1 MTFLKQIMIFLTSF
15 MLLAMTG
22 QTALAKDVQVSGS
35 LLGKSSQEQAKQQ
48 VLTSELIT
56 LYGSKDSA
64 ELTYQIPAGASSG
77 NQQLVIEYEASN
89 LLISPSSL
97 TVVIDDEPVKTLK
110 LDGDSKR
117 KTVKL
122 NLNKS
127 QSAQGYHNV
136 SLKFY
141 GVMKEGVCVRQDTS
155 GNWIKIYPDS
165 RLTLAD
171 SSEAKGTSLDH
182 YPYPFAQS
190 GNTAEETAIV
200 IPDNPSSAEIEAA
213 VKTEG
218 YLKTVDSSVSI
229 AYVTESELKK
239 IDKPTI
245 VIGVDKHWNGK
256 VKKLLKQAGLQAKGE
271 NLLLAERVLKAEG
284 KQQPVLFAQAASE
297 DALTKKISVMT
308 DQTYTGQL
316 SGDTLSISKL
326 QQTEKKES
334 DKLTLENFGA
344 GDITIGADKTSS
356 AHYFYPASAVLDENQ
371 SAKLSLKL
379 KKSETIQASTAENES
394 ASQAAELKVM
404 INGQPHSVRLDE
416 LGKED
421 KNGFYHVT
429 VKVDPKL
436 LQKNRYI
443 DIQFV
448 TTGLKE
454 NNPCNTT
461 DEEKWV
467 FIDKNSTLSYAI
479 KGMSPSADFQ
489 EWPLP
494 YAGNQDQ
501 TTLIVLPDTV
511 SQSKLEELSLV
522 TESFGNEA
530 QHSYTVKKSSDV
542 TANDAKGRNLIFIGG
557 INQFSLLKEKSS
569 DLLVPQEKNGSFDVS
584 SFEMLNE
591 TTKQVV
597 FTQASVWDSRYT
609 MAVFAPSKG
618 DGTAV
623 TKEIISYLNSNDESA
638 TVLNETNSQQV
649 FTNHQQL
656 KSETNSSDA
665 EQPTQD
671 HSQKWMYIGVLA
683 LIMVVAAVFIWIAA
697 FLNSWKAVPKA
708 EYEKRR

>member
-1 MTFLKQIMIFLTSF
+1 

-557 INQFSLLKEKSS
+557 TDQFPLLNEKSS
-569 DLLVPQEKNGSFDVS
+569 DLLVPQAKNGSFDVS
-584 SFEMLNE
+584 GFEMLNE
-591 TTKQVV
+591 TTKQVA
-597 FTQASVWDSRYT
+597 FTQASLWDSRYT
-609 MAVFAPSKG
+609 MAVFTPSKG
-618 DGTAV
+618 TGTAV
-623 TKEIISYLNSNDESA
+623 TKEIISYLNSTDDSA
-638 TVLNETNSQQV
+638 TVVNETTSQQV

-656 KSETNSSDA
+656 KSETNSSSA
-665 EQPTQD
+665 EQPSQD
-671 HSQKWMYIGVLA
+671 NSQKWLYIGVLA
-683 LIMVVAAVFIWIAA
+683 LIMVVAAVFIWIAVRR
-697 FLNSWKAVPKA
+697 K
-708 EYEKRR
+708 KRKTDTE

>member
-1 MTFLKQIMIFLTSF
+1 

-22 QTALAKDVQVSGS
+22 QTVLAKDVKISGS

-97 TVVIDDEPVKTLK
+97 TAVIDDEPVKTLK

-297 DALTKKISVMT
+297 YALTKKISVMT

-379 KKSETIQASTAENES
+379 KKSETIQASAAENES

-522 TESFGNEA
+522 TESFGSEA

-542 TANDAKGRNLIFIGG
+542 TAKDAKGRNLIFIGG

-584 SFEMLNE
+584 GFEMLNE

-683 LIMVVAAVFIWIAA
+683 LIMVVAAVFIWIAVRR
-697 FLNSWKAVPKA
+697 K
-708 EYEKRR
+708 KRKTDTE

>member
-1 MTFLKQIMIFLTSF
+1 MKQIMIFLTSF
-15 MLLAMTG
+15 MLLVMTG

-97 TVVIDDEPVKTLK
+97 TAVIDDEPVKTLK

-190 GNTAEETAIV
+190 GNTAEETAII
-200 IPDNPSSAEIEAA
+200 IPDHPSSAEIEAA

-218 YLKTVDSSVSI
+218 FLKTVDSSVSI

-334 DKLTLENFGA
+334 NKLTLENFGA

-379 KKSETIQASTAENES
+379 KKSETIQASAAENES

-522 TESFGNEA
+522 TESFGSEA

-542 TANDAKGRNLIFIGG
+542 TAKDAKGRNLIFIGG

-618 DGTAV
+618 DGMAV

-683 LIMVVAAVFIWIAA
+683 LIMVVAAVFIWIA
-697 FLNSWKAVPKA
+697 VRRR
-708 EYEKRR
+708 KRKTDTE

>member
-1 MTFLKQIMIFLTSF
+1 

-97 TVVIDDEPVKTLK
+97 TAVIDDEPVKTLK

-379 KKSETIQASTAENES
+379 KKSETIQASATENES

-522 TESFGNEA
+522 TESFGSEA
-530 QHSYTVKKSSDV
+530 QHSFTVKKSSDV

-584 SFEMLNE
+584 GFEMLNE

-683 LIMVVAAVFIWIAA
+683 LIMVIAAVFIWIAVRR
-697 FLNSWKAVPKA
+697 K
-708 EYEKRR
+708 KRKTDTE

>member
-1 MTFLKQIMIFLTSF
+1 MKQIMIFLTSF

-22 QTALAKDVQVSGS
+22 QTALAKEVQVSGS

-97 TVVIDDEPVKTLK
+97 TAVIDDEPVKTLK

-334 DKLTLENFGA
+334 DMLTLENFGA

-522 TESFGNEA
+522 TESFGSEA

-542 TANDAKGRNLIFIGG
+542 TAKDAKGRNLIFIGG

-618 DGTAV
+618 DGAAV

-683 LIMVVAAVFIWIAA
+683 LIMVIAAVFIWIA
-697 FLNSWKAVPKA
+697 VRRR
-708 EYEKRR
+708 KRKTDTE

>member
-1 MTFLKQIMIFLTSF
+1 MKQIMIFLTSF

-35 LLGKSSQEQAKQQ
+35 LLGKSSREQAKQQ

-97 TVVIDDEPVKTLK
+97 TAVIDDEPVKTLK

-356 AHYFYPASAVLDENQ
+356 VHYFYPASAVLDENQ

-522 TESFGNEA
+522 TESFGSEA

-584 SFEMLNE
+584 GFEMLNE

-683 LIMVVAAVFIWIAA
+683 LIMVIAAVFIWIAVRR
-697 FLNSWKAVPKA
+697 K
-708 EYEKRR
+708 KRKTDTE

>member
-683 LIMVVAAVFIWIAA
+683 LIMVVAAVFIWIAVRR
-697 FLNSWKAVPKA
+697 K
-708 EYEKRR
+708 KRKTDTE

>member
-1 MTFLKQIMIFLTSF
+1 MKQIMIFLTSF

-64 ELTYQIPAGASSG
+64 ELTYQIPAGASSD

-97 TVVIDDEPVKTLK
+97 TAVIDDEPVKTLK

-256 VKKLLKQAGLQAKGE
+256 VKKLLKQAGLQAIGE

-371 SAKLSLKL
+371 LAKLSLKL

-522 TESFGNEA
+522 TESFGSEA
-530 QHSYTVKKSSDV
+530 QHSFTVKKSSDV
-542 TANDAKGRNLIFIGG
+542 TAKDAKGRNLIFIGG

-584 SFEMLNE
+584 GFEMLNE

-597 FTQASVWDSRYT
+597 FTQASIWDSRYT
-609 MAVFAPSKG
+609 MAVFAPSKE

-683 LIMVVAAVFIWIAA
+683 LIMVIAAVFIWIA
-697 FLNSWKAVPKA
+697 VRRR
-708 EYEKRR
+708 KRKTDTE

>member
-1 MTFLKQIMIFLTSF
+1 MKQIMIFLTSF

-97 TVVIDDEPVKTLK
+97 TAVIDDEPVKTLK

-416 LGKED
+416 LGKGD

-522 TESFGNEA
+522 TESFGSEA
-530 QHSYTVKKSSDV
+530 QHSFTVKKSSDV
-542 TANDAKGRNLIFIGG
+542 TAKDAKGRNLIFIGG

-584 SFEMLNE
+584 GFEMLNE

-683 LIMVVAAVFIWIAA
+683 LIMVVAAVFIWIA
-697 FLNSWKAVPKA
+697 VRRR
-708 EYEKRR
+708 KRKTDTE

>member
-1 MTFLKQIMIFLTSF
+1 MKQIMIFLTSF

-97 TVVIDDEPVKTLK
+97 TAVIDDEPVKTLK

-522 TESFGNEA
+522 TESFGSEA
-530 QHSYTVKKSSDV
+530 QHSFTVKKSSDV

-584 SFEMLNE
+584 GFEMLNE

-683 LIMVVAAVFIWIAA
+683 LIMVIAAVFIWIAVRR
-697 FLNSWKAVPKA
+697 K
-708 EYEKRR
+708 KRKTDTE

>member
-1 MTFLKQIMIFLTSF
+1 

-35 LLGKSSQEQAKQQ
+35 LLGKSSQEQTKQQ

-97 TVVIDDEPVKTLK
+97 TAVIDDEPVKTLK

-200 IPDNPSSAEIEAA
+200 IPDHPSSAEIEAA

-371 SAKLSLKL
+371 LAKLSLKL

-522 TESFGNEA
+522 TESFGSEA

-584 SFEMLNE
+584 GFEMLNE

-683 LIMVVAAVFIWIAA
+683 LIMVVAAVFIWIA
-697 FLNSWKAVPKA
+697 VRRR
-708 EYEKRR
+708 KRKTDTE

>member
-1 MTFLKQIMIFLTSF
+1 

-171 SSEAKGTSLDH
+171 SSEAKGTSLDY

-683 LIMVVAAVFIWIAA
+683 LIMVVAAVFIWIAVRR
-697 FLNSWKAVPKA
+697 K
-708 EYEKRR
+708 KRKTDTE

>member
-1 MTFLKQIMIFLTSF
+1 MKQIIIFLTSF

-22 QTALAKDVQVSGS
+22 QTALAKDLQVSGS

-97 TVVIDDEPVKTLK
+97 TAVIDDEPVKTLK

-297 DALTKKISVMT
+297 YALTKKISVMT

-344 GDITIGADKTSS
+344 GDTTIGADKTSS

-379 KKSETIQASTAENES
+379 KKSETIQASAAENES

-522 TESFGNEA
+522 TESFGSEA
-530 QHSYTVKKSSDV
+530 QYSYTVKKSSDV
-542 TANDAKGRNLIFIGG
+542 TAKDAKGRNLIFIGG

-584 SFEMLNE
+584 GFEMLNE

-656 KSETNSSDA
+656 KSETNSSGA

-683 LIMVVAAVFIWIAA
+683 LIMVIAAVFIWIA
-697 FLNSWKAVPKA
+697 VRRR
-708 EYEKRR
+708 KRKTDTE

>member
-1 MTFLKQIMIFLTSF
+1 MKQIMIFLTSL

-22 QTALAKDVQVSGS
+22 QAAFAKEVEVSGS
-35 LLGKSSQEQAKQQ
+35 FLGKSSQEQVKQQ
-48 VLTSELIT
+48 VLTSDLIT

-77 NQQLVIEYEASN
+77 SQQLVIEYEASN

-97 TVVIDDEPVKTLK
+97 TAVIDDEPVKTLK

-190 GNTAEETAIV
+190 GNTAEKTAIV
-200 IPDNPSSAEIEAA
+200 IPDDPSSAEIEAA

-218 YLKTVDSSVSI
+218 YLKTVDSSISI
-229 AYVTESELKK
+229 SYVTESELKK

-245 VIGVDKHWNGK
+245 FIGVDKHWNGK
-256 VKKLLKQAGLQAKGE
+256 VKKLMKQAGLQAKGE
-271 NLLLAERVLKAEG
+271 KLLLAERVLKAEG
-284 KQQPVLFAQAASE
+284 KQQPVLFAQAASA
-297 DALTKKISVMT
+297 DVLTEKISVIT

-326 QQTEKKES
+326 QQAEKKES
-334 DKLTLENFGA
+334 NKLTLENFGA
-344 GDITIGADKTSS
+344 DDITIGADKTSS
-356 AHYFYPASAVLDENQ
+356 AHYFYPASAVLDQNQ

-379 KKSETIQASTAENES
+379 KKSETIQASTAENGS

-404 INGQPHSVRLDE
+404 INGQPHSVGLDE

-467 FIDKNSTLSYAI
+467 FIDKSSTLSYAI

-494 YAGNQDQ
+494 YAGNQEQ

-511 SQSKLEELSLV
+511 SQSKLEELSIV
-522 TESFGNEA
+522 TESFGSEA
-530 QHSYTVKKSSDV
+530 QHSYTIKKSSDI
-542 TANDAKGRNLIFIGG
+542 TANNAKGRNLIFLGG

-569 DLLVPQEKNGSFDVS
+569 ELLVPQAKNGSFDVS
-584 SFEMLNE
+584 GFEMLNE
-591 TTKQVV
+591 TTKQVA
-597 FTQASVWDSRYT
+597 FTQASLWDSGYT
-609 MAVFAPSKG
+609 MAVFAPSTG
-618 DGTAV
+618 NGTAV
-623 TKEIISYLNSNDESA
+623 TKEIISYLNSTDDSA
-638 TVLNETNSQQV
+638 TVVNETNSQQV

-656 KSETNSSDA
+656 KSETNRSSA
-665 EQPTQD
+665 EQPSQD
-671 HSQKWMYIGVLA
+671 HSQKWLYIGVLA
-683 LIMVVAAVFIWIAA
+683 LIMVIAAVFIWIA
-697 FLNSWKAVPKA
+697 VRRR
-708 EYEKRR
+708 KRKTDTE

>member
-1 MTFLKQIMIFLTSF
+1 
-15 MLLAMTG
+15 MLLAMNG

-97 TVVIDDEPVKTLK
+97 TAVIDDEPVKTLK
-110 LDGDSKR
+110 LDRDSKR

-190 GNTAEETAIV
+190 GNTAEETAII
-200 IPDNPSSAEIEAA
+200 IPDHPSSAEIEAA

-218 YLKTVDSSVSI
+218 FLKTVDSSVSI

-334 DKLTLENFGA
+334 NKLTLENFGA

-522 TESFGNEA
+522 TESFGSEA

-542 TANDAKGRNLIFIGG
+542 TAKDAKGRNLIFIGG

-584 SFEMLNE
+584 GFEMLNE

-618 DGTAV
+618 VGTAV

-683 LIMVVAAVFIWIAA
+683 LIMVVAAVFIWIA
-697 FLNSWKAVPKA
+697 VRRR
-708 EYEKRR
+708 KRKTDTE

>member
-1 MTFLKQIMIFLTSF
+1 

-97 TVVIDDEPVKTLK
+97 TAVIDDEPVKTLK

-127 QSAQGYHNV
+127 ESAQGYHNV

-297 DALTKKISVMT
+297 EALTKKISVMT

-394 ASQAAELKVM
+394 ASQAAELKVV

-501 TTLIVLPDTV
+501 TTLIVLPDNV
-511 SQSKLEELSLV
+511 SQSKLEELSLI
-522 TESFGNEA
+522 TESFGSEA

-542 TANDAKGRNLIFIGG
+542 TAKDAKGRNLIFIGG

-584 SFEMLNE
+584 GFEMLNE

-618 DGTAV
+618 EGTAV

-665 EQPTQD
+665 EQPQD

-683 LIMVVAAVFIWIAA
+683 LIMVFAAVFIWIA
-697 FLNSWKAVPKA
+697 VRRR
-708 EYEKRR
+708 KRKTDTE

>member
-1 MTFLKQIMIFLTSF
+1 MKQIMIFLTSF

-97 TVVIDDEPVKTLK
+97 TAVIDDEPVKTLK

-122 NLNKS
+122 NLNKR

-200 IPDNPSSAEIEAA
+200 IPDDPSSAEIEAA

-522 TESFGNEA
+522 TESFGSEA

-542 TANDAKGRNLIFIGG
+542 TAKDAKGRNLIFIGG

-569 DLLVPQEKNGSFDVS
+569 DLLVPQEKNSSFDVS
-584 SFEMLNE
+584 GFEMLNE

-665 EQPTQD
+665 EQSTQD

-683 LIMVVAAVFIWIAA
+683 LIMVIAAVFIWIA
-697 FLNSWKAVPKA
+697 VRRR
-708 EYEKRR
+708 KRKTDTE

>member
-97 TVVIDDEPVKTLK
+97 TAVIDDEPVKTLK

-200 IPDNPSSAEIEAA
+200 IPDDPSSAEIEAA

-271 NLLLAERVLKAEG
+271 NLLFAERVLKAEG

-522 TESFGNEA
+522 TESFGSEA

-542 TANDAKGRNLIFIGG
+542 TAKDAKGRNLIFIGG

-569 DLLVPQEKNGSFDVS
+569 DLLVPPEKNGSFDVS
-584 SFEMLNE
+584 GFEMLNE

-665 EQPTQD
+665 EQSTQD

-683 LIMVVAAVFIWIAA
+683 LIMVIAAVFIWIA
-697 FLNSWKAVPKA
+697 VRRR
-708 EYEKRR
+708 KRKTDTE

>member
-1 MTFLKQIMIFLTSF
+1 MKQIMIFLTSF

-97 TVVIDDEPVKTLK
+97 TAVIDDEPVKTLK

-122 NLNKS
+122 NLNKR

-200 IPDNPSSAEIEAA
+200 IPDDPSSAEIEAA

-271 NLLLAERVLKAEG
+271 NLLFAERVLKAEG

-522 TESFGNEA
+522 TESFGSEA

-542 TANDAKGRNLIFIGG
+542 TAKDAKGRNLIFIGG

-584 SFEMLNE
+584 GFEMLNE

-665 EQPTQD
+665 EQSTQD

-683 LIMVVAAVFIWIAA
+683 LIMVIAAVFIWIA
-697 FLNSWKAVPKA
+697 VRRR
-708 EYEKRR
+708 KRKTDTE

>member
-1 MTFLKQIMIFLTSF
+1 MKQIMIFLTSF
-15 MLLAMTG
+15 MLLVMTG

-97 TVVIDDEPVKTLK
+97 TAVIDDEPVKTLK

-190 GNTAEETAIV
+190 GNTAEETAII

-218 YLKTVDSSVSI
+218 FLKTVDSSVSI

-334 DKLTLENFGA
+334 NKLTLENLGA

-522 TESFGNEA
+522 TESFGSEA

-542 TANDAKGRNLIFIGG
+542 TAKDAKGRNLIFIGG

-584 SFEMLNE
+584 GFEMLNE

-683 LIMVVAAVFIWIAA
+683 LIMVIAAVFIWIAVRR
-697 FLNSWKAVPKA
+697 K
-708 EYEKRR
+708 KRKTDTE

>member
-97 TVVIDDEPVKTLK
+97 TAVIDDEPVKTLK

-200 IPDNPSSAEIEAA
+200 IPDHPSSAEIEAA

-284 KQQPVLFAQAASE
+284 KQQPVLFAQAASD

-371 SAKLSLKL
+371 LAKLSLKL
-379 KKSETIQASTAENES
+379 KKSETIQASTAEKES
-394 ASQAAELKVM
+394 VSQAAELKVM

-522 TESFGNEA
+522 TESFGSEA

-542 TANDAKGRNLIFIGG
+542 TAKDAKGRNLIFIGG

-584 SFEMLNE
+584 GFEMLNE

-683 LIMVVAAVFIWIAA
+683 LIMVVAAVFIWIA
-697 FLNSWKAVPKA
+697 VRRR
-708 EYEKRR
+708 KRKTDTE

>member
-1 MTFLKQIMIFLTSF
+1 MKQIMIFLTSL

-22 QTALAKDVQVSGS
+22 QAAFAKEVEVSGS
-35 LLGKSSQEQAKQQ
+35 FLGKSSQEQAKQQ
-48 VLTSELIT
+48 VLTSDLIT

-77 NQQLVIEYEASN
+77 SQQLVIEYEASN

-97 TVVIDDEPVKTLK
+97 TAVIDDEPVKTLK

-190 GNTAEETAIV
+190 GNTAEKTAIV
-200 IPDNPSSAEIEAA
+200 IPDDPSSAEIEAA

-218 YLKTVDSSVSI
+218 YLKTVDSSISI
-229 AYVTESELKK
+229 SYVTESELKK

-245 VIGVDKHWNGK
+245 FIGVDKHWNGK
-256 VKKLLKQAGLQAKGE
+256 VKKLMKQAGLQAKGE
-271 NLLLAERVLKAEG
+271 KLLLAERVLKAEG
-284 KQQPVLFAQAASE
+284 KQQPVLFAQAASA
-297 DALTKKISVMT
+297 DVLTEKISVIT

-326 QQTEKKES
+326 QHAEKKES
-334 DKLTLENFGA
+334 NKLTLENFGA
-344 GDITIGADKTSS
+344 DDITIGADKTSS
-356 AHYFYPASAVLDENQ
+356 AHYFYPASAVLDQNQ

-379 KKSETIQASTAENES
+379 KKSETIQASTAENGS

-404 INGQPHSVRLDE
+404 INGQPHSVGLDE

-467 FIDKNSTLSYAI
+467 FIDKSSTLSYAI

-494 YAGNQDQ
+494 YAGNQEQ

-522 TESFGNEA
+522 TESFGSEA
-530 QHSYTVKKSSDV
+530 QHSYTIKKSSDI
-542 TANDAKGRNLIFIGG
+542 TANNAKGRNLIFLGG

-569 DLLVPQEKNGSFDVS
+569 ELLVPQAKNGSFDVS
-584 SFEMLNE
+584 GFEMLNE
-591 TTKQVV
+591 TTKQVA
-597 FTQASVWDSRYT
+597 FTQASLWDSGYT
-609 MAVFAPSKG
+609 MAVFTPLKG
-618 DGTAV
+618 NGMAV
-623 TKEIISYLNSNDESA
+623 TKEIISYLNSTDDSA
-638 TVLNETNSQQV
+638 TVVNETNSHQV

-656 KSETNSSDA
+656 KTETNRSSA
-665 EQPTQD
+665 EQPSQD
-671 HSQKWMYIGVLA
+671 HSQKWLYIGVLA
-683 LIMVVAAVFIWIAA
+683 LIMVIAAVFIWIA
-697 FLNSWKAVPKA
+697 VRRR
-708 EYEKRR
+708 KRKTDTE

>member
-1 MTFLKQIMIFLTSF
+1 

-97 TVVIDDEPVKTLK
+97 TAVIDDEPVKTLK

-256 VKKLLKQAGLQAKGE
+256 VKKLLKQAGIQAKGE

-297 DALTKKISVMT
+297 YALTKKISVMT

-522 TESFGNEA
+522 TESFGSEA

-542 TANDAKGRNLIFIGG
+542 TAKDAKGRNLIFIGG

-584 SFEMLNE
+584 GFEMLNE

-609 MAVFAPSKG
+609 MAVFAPLKG
-618 DGTAV
+618 DGAAV

-683 LIMVVAAVFIWIAA
+683 LIMVIAAVFIWIA
-697 FLNSWKAVPKA
+697 VRRR
-708 EYEKRR
+708 KRKTDTE

>member
-1 MTFLKQIMIFLTSF
+1 M
-15 MLLAMTG
+15 
-22 QTALAKDVQVSGS
+22 
-35 LLGKSSQEQAKQQ
+35 
-48 VLTSELIT
+48 
-56 LYGSKDSA
+56 
-64 ELTYQIPAGASSG
+64 
-77 NQQLVIEYEASN
+77 
-89 LLISPSSL
+89 
-97 TVVIDDEPVKTLK
+97 
-110 LDGDSKR
+110 
-117 KTVKL
+117 KL

-522 TESFGNEA
+522 TESFGSEA
-530 QHSYTVKKSSDV
+530 QHSFTVKKSSDV

-584 SFEMLNE
+584 GFEMLNE

-683 LIMVVAAVFIWIAA
+683 LIMVIAAVFIWIAVRR
-697 FLNSWKAVPKA
+697 K
-708 EYEKRR
+708 KRKTDTE

>member
-1 MTFLKQIMIFLTSF
+1 

-429 VKVDPKL
+429 VKVDLKL

-683 LIMVVAAVFIWIAA
+683 LIMVVAAVFIWIAVRR
-697 FLNSWKAVPKA
+697 K
-708 EYEKRR
+708 KRKTDTE

>member
-97 TVVIDDEPVKTLK
+97 TAVIDDEPVKTLK

-379 KKSETIQASTAENES
+379 KKSETIQASATENES

-479 KGMSPSADFQ
+479 KGMSRSADFQ

-522 TESFGNEA
+522 TESFGSEA

-542 TANDAKGRNLIFIGG
+542 TAKDAKGRNLIFIGG

-683 LIMVVAAVFIWIAA
+683 LIMVVAAVFIWIA
-697 FLNSWKAVPKA
+697 VRRR
-708 EYEKRR
+708 KRKTDTE

>member
-1 MTFLKQIMIFLTSF
+1 MKQIMIFLTSF

-97 TVVIDDEPVKTLK
+97 TAVIDDEPVKTLK

-171 SSEAKGTSLDH
+171 SSEEAKGTSLDH

-190 GNTAEETAIV
+190 GNTAEETAII
-200 IPDNPSSAEIEAA
+200 IPDHPSSAEIEAA

-379 KKSETIQASTAENES
+379 KKSETIQASTAEKES
-394 ASQAAELKVM
+394 VSQAAELKVM

-522 TESFGNEA
+522 TESFGSEA

-542 TANDAKGRNLIFIGG
+542 TAKDAKGRNLIFIGG

-584 SFEMLNE
+584 GFEMLNE

-683 LIMVVAAVFIWIAA
+683 LIMVIAAVFIWIA
-697 FLNSWKAVPKA
+697 VRRR
-708 EYEKRR
+708 KRKTDTE

>member
-97 TVVIDDEPVKTLK
+97 TAVIDDEPVKTLK

-379 KKSETIQASTAENES
+379 KKSETIQASATENES

-522 TESFGNEA
+522 TESFGSEA
-530 QHSYTVKKSSDV
+530 QHSFTVKKSSDV

-584 SFEMLNE
+584 GFEMLNE

-683 LIMVVAAVFIWIAA
+683 LIMVIAAVFIWIAVRR
-697 FLNSWKAVPKA
+697 K
-708 EYEKRR
+708 KRKTDTE

>member
-97 TVVIDDEPVKTLK
+97 TAVIDDEPVKTLK

-171 SSEAKGTSLDH
+171 SSEEAKGTSLDH

-190 GNTAEETAIV
+190 GNTAEETAII

-379 KKSETIQASTAENES
+379 KKSETIQASTAEKES
-394 ASQAAELKVM
+394 VSQAAELKVM

-522 TESFGNEA
+522 TESFGSEA

-542 TANDAKGRNLIFIGG
+542 TAKDAKGRNLIFIGG

-584 SFEMLNE
+584 GFEMLNE

-683 LIMVVAAVFIWIAA
+683 LIMVIAAVFIWIA
-697 FLNSWKAVPKA
+697 VRRR
-708 EYEKRR
+708 KRKTDTE

>member
-1 MTFLKQIMIFLTSF
+1 

-97 TVVIDDEPVKTLK
+97 TAVIDDEPVKTLK

-190 GNTAEETAIV
+190 GNTAEETAII

-256 VKKLLKQAGLQAKGE
+256 VKKLLKQAGLHAKGE

-522 TESFGNEA
+522 TESFGSEA

-542 TANDAKGRNLIFIGG
+542 TAKDAKGRNLIFIGG

-584 SFEMLNE
+584 GFEMLNE

-618 DGTAV
+618 DGAAV

-665 EQPTQD
+665 EQLTQD

-683 LIMVVAAVFIWIAA
+683 LIMVIAAVFIWIA
-697 FLNSWKAVPKA
+697 VRRR
-708 EYEKRR
+708 KRKTDTE

>member
-1 MTFLKQIMIFLTSF
+1 MKQIMIFLTSF

-97 TVVIDDEPVKTLK
+97 TAVIDDEPVKTLK

-200 IPDNPSSAEIEAA
+200 IPDNSSSAEIEAA

-379 KKSETIQASTAENES
+379 KKSETIQASAAENES

-429 VKVDPKL
+429 VKVDSKL

-522 TESFGNEA
+522 TESFGSEA

-542 TANDAKGRNLIFIGG
+542 TAKDAKGRNLIFIGG

-618 DGTAV
+618 DGAAV

-683 LIMVVAAVFIWIAA
+683 LIMVIAAVFIWIA
-697 FLNSWKAVPKA
+697 VRRR
-708 EYEKRR
+708 KRKTDTE

>member
-1 MTFLKQIMIFLTSF
+1 MKQIMIFLTSF

-97 TVVIDDEPVKTLK
+97 TAVIDDEPVKTLK

-200 IPDNPSSAEIEAA
+200 IPDNPSSAEIDAA

-297 DALTKKISVMT
+297 DALTKKISVIT

-379 KKSETIQASTAENES
+379 KKSETIQASATENES

-522 TESFGNEA
+522 TESFGSEA

-584 SFEMLNE
+584 GFEMLNE

-683 LIMVVAAVFIWIAA
+683 LIMVIAAVFIWIAVRR
-697 FLNSWKAVPKA
+697 K
-708 EYEKRR
+708 KRKTDTE

>member
-1 MTFLKQIMIFLTSF
+1 MKQIMIFLTSF
-15 MLLAMTG
+15 ILLAMTG

-97 TVVIDDEPVKTLK
+97 TAVIDDEPVKTLK

-271 NLLLAERVLKAEG
+271 NLRLAERVLKAEG

-297 DALTKKISVMT
+297 YALTKKISVMT

-326 QQTEKKES
+326 QQTEKKET

-379 KKSETIQASTAENES
+379 KKSETIQASAAENES

-522 TESFGNEA
+522 TESFGSEA

-542 TANDAKGRNLIFIGG
+542 TAKDAKGRNLIFIGG

-584 SFEMLNE
+584 GFEMLNE

-656 KSETNSSDA
+656 KSETNSSGA

-683 LIMVVAAVFIWIAA
+683 LIMVIAAVFIWIA
-697 FLNSWKAVPKA
+697 VRRR
-708 EYEKRR
+708 KRKTDTE

>member
-1 MTFLKQIMIFLTSF
+1 MKQIMIFLTSF

-97 TVVIDDEPVKTLK
+97 TAVIDDEPVKTLK

-256 VKKLLKQAGLQAKGE
+256 VKKLLKQAGLHAKGE

-522 TESFGNEA
+522 TESFGSEA

-542 TANDAKGRNLIFIGG
+542 TAKDAKGRNLIFIGG

-618 DGTAV
+618 DGAAV

-683 LIMVVAAVFIWIAA
+683 LIMVIAAVFIWIA
-697 FLNSWKAVPKA
+697 VRRR
-708 EYEKRR
+708 KRKTDTE

>member
-1 MTFLKQIMIFLTSF
+1 MKQIMIFLTSF

-97 TVVIDDEPVKTLK
+97 TAVIDDEPVKTLK
-110 LDGDSKR
+110 LDRDSKR

-190 GNTAEETAIV
+190 GNTAEETAII
-200 IPDNPSSAEIEAA
+200 IPDHPSSAEIEAA

-218 YLKTVDSSVSI
+218 FLKTVDSSVSI

-334 DKLTLENFGA
+334 NKLTLENFGA

-522 TESFGNEA
+522 TESFGSEA

-542 TANDAKGRNLIFIGG
+542 TAKDAKGRNLIFIGG

-569 DLLVPQEKNGSFDVS
+569 DLLVPQEKNGSFDVFG
-584 SFEMLNE
+584 FEMLNE

-618 DGTAV
+618 VGTAV

-683 LIMVVAAVFIWIAA
+683 LIMVVAAVFIWIA
-697 FLNSWKAVPKA
+697 VRRR
-708 EYEKRR
+708 KRKTDTE

>member
-1 MTFLKQIMIFLTSF
+1 MKQIMIFLTSF
-15 MLLAMTG
+15 MLLVMTG

-97 TVVIDDEPVKTLK
+97 TAVIDDEPVKTLK

-379 KKSETIQASTAENES
+379 KKSETIQASAAENES

-522 TESFGNEA
+522 TESFGSEA

-542 TANDAKGRNLIFIGG
+542 TAKDAKGRNLIFIGG

-683 LIMVVAAVFIWIAA
+683 LIMVIAAVFIWIA
-697 FLNSWKAVPKA
+697 VRRR
-708 EYEKRR
+708 KRKTDTE

>member
-1 MTFLKQIMIFLTSF
+1 

-542 TANDAKGRNLIFIGG
+542 TANDAKGRNLIFVGG

-683 LIMVVAAVFIWIAA
+683 LIMVVAAVFIWIAVRR
-697 FLNSWKAVPKA
+697 K
-708 EYEKRR
+708 KRKTDTE

>member
-1 MTFLKQIMIFLTSF
+1 

-97 TVVIDDEPVKTLK
+97 TAVIDDEPVKTLK

-213 VKTEG
+213 VKAEG

-522 TESFGNEA
+522 TESFGSEA

-542 TANDAKGRNLIFIGG
+542 TAKDAKGRNLIFIGG

-584 SFEMLNE
+584 GFEMLNE

-683 LIMVVAAVFIWIAA
+683 LIMVVAAVFIWIAVRR
-697 FLNSWKAVPKA
+697 K
-708 EYEKRR
+708 KRKTDKE